1 LLLIG
6 DHGLEAFNASE
17 DEVLA
22 SLLGMG
28 LIDAERMDDE
38 TSLLRLTED
47 GHVIVARL
55 REILAE
61 NFA

>member
-1 LLLIG
+1 VSLIG

-28 LIDAERMDDE
+28 LIDAERIDDE
-38 TSLLRLTED
+38 TALMRLTEH
-47 GHVIVARL
+47 GHVIAAQL
-55 REILAE
+55 RD
-61 NFA
+61 NMG